1 MMLVVEVLDMMMLE
15 DSTISQWILKCY
27 KLYWNMELT
36 NIASNQV
43 DHIVQD
49 CEAQLLTKD
58 INTWWLMSGNTIV
71 GKAAIYHSCN
81 QSQKHEQEIMSRVFM
96 K

>member
-1 MMLVVEVLDMMMLE
+1 
-15 DSTISQWILKCY
+15 
-27 KLYWNMELT
+27 MELT

-43 DHIVQD
+43 NHIVQD
-49 CEAQLLTKD
+49 YEAQLLTKD
-58 INTWWLMSGNTIV
+58 INTRWLMPGNTIV

-81 QSQKHEQEIMSRVFM
+81 QSQKHEQEIMWRAFT